1 MRNDE
6 RCGATGA
13 GSESTAGRAM
23 TQPNRNNPSRW
34 AQGLGYGG
42 LIPFV
47 GLALAMW
54 FLAPS
59 NHALTASAL
68 LSYSATIVSF
78 LGAIHWGLTMRDA
91 PSPKAGRLV
100 WGVIPSLMAWVAL
113 LLPTA
118 YGLLLI
124 AVLLWICFAV
134 DRVVYPRFGLQAW
147 LPMRRVL
154 SIVASLS
161 CAAAAV
167 QLIGLTL

>member
-1 MRNDE
+1 
-6 RCGATGA
+6 
-13 GSESTAGRAM
+13 M
-23 TQPNRNNPSRW
+23 TQPNRSSPSKW

-54 FLAPS
+54 LLAP
-59 NHALTASAL
+59 NYHALTASAL

-91 PSPKAGRLV
+91 PGPMADRLI
-100 WGVIPSLMAWVAL
+100 WGVIPSLTAWVAL

-124 AVLLWICFAV
+124 AALLWICFTV
-134 DRVVYPRFGLQAW
+134 DRAVYPRFGIQAW
-147 LPMRRVL
+147 LPMRLVL
-154 SIVASLS
+154 SVVASLS
-161 CAAAAV
+161 CVAAAV